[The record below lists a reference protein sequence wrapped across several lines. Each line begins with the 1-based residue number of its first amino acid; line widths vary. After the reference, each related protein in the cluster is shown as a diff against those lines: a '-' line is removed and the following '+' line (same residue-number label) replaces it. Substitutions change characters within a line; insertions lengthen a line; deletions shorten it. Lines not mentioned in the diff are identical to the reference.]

1 MGDIRL
7 VSYMREGI
15 AGPKSTCFGEVRD
28 KMGISPI
35 FLASATRP
43 RNIQDNGS
51 MVWAPLPTG
60 VYGVLPGPASPSPPH
75 LIVLS
80 WGPLRSPAHSQVRTD
95 ASQGSELLLAG
106 LPHTSSPQRASALQ
120 LVLSLSQ
127 ADLHLPRGSSR
138 FLQVPPPCF
147 PQTAQAPSANTLEL
161 HGAVEIAWLWNLEA
175 GFQFRRWVHEVLG
188 TSFSI
193 S

>member
-28 KMGISPI
+28 KMGISPM

-60 VYGVLPGPASPSPPH
+60 VYGVLPGPASPSPP
-75 LIVLS
+75 
-80 WGPLRSPAHSQVRTD
+80 PLNCPVVG
-95 ASQGSELLLAG
+95 ASQE
-106 LPHTSSPQRASALQ
+106 
-120 LVLSLSQ
+120 
-127 ADLHLPRGSSR
+127 
-138 FLQVPPPCF
+138 PC
-147 PQTAQAPSANTLEL
+147 
-161 HGAVEIAWLWNLEA
+161 
-175 GFQFRRWVHEVLG
+175 
-188 TSFSI
+188 SFSGKDRCLTGV
-193 S
+193 